1 MTKDLEISI
10 RRALASRRLTA
21 TEIAERYGANLAD
34 ALRIEMANAKDLAAW
49 RGIGQGRI
57 AA

>member
-10 RRALASRRLTA
+10 RRALASGKLTPRQISEMYGVNLNSVKA
-21 TEIAERYGANLAD
+21 LVRDAE
-34 ALRIEMANAKDLAAW
+34 KDLAAW